1 MRSMTGF
8 AQSRLDFNDLFLGI
22 SFKSFNHRFL
32 EINFKGT
39 GITPQF
45 EKMIRD
51 IVRDRVHRGK
61 LEIVFNLFDYS
72 QKRFNLQF
80 NEELLT
86 GIMQKLLPLKE
97 KFGPEVEISLDYL
110 LKIPMIFHLEYCSDA
125 FSAEEG
131 QRIKDFVESIF
142 IDFLNTR
149 QEEGEY
155 LIKDCLEQI
164 EKLDKSVEIVQESAG
179 LIEQDLYRKYRE
191 RIEKILQDHEI
202 DEKRLLQEAA
212 ILAEKICIHE
222 EINRLQTHS
231 KRLKELLQDENLAVK
246 GKEADFLSQEMQRE
260 THTIASKTDSLDI
273 NRHILDIRRAIEK
286 IKQQVQNLE

>member
-8 AQSRLDFNDLFLGI
+8 AQSRLDFNDLFISI

-51 IVRDRVHRGK
+51 IIRDRVHRGK

-80 NEELLT
+80 NENLLT
-86 GIMQKLLPLKE
+86 VIMQKLLPVKE

-125 FSAEEG
+125 FSEEES
-131 QRIKDFVESIF
+131 QKIRDFIESVF
-142 IDFLNTR
+142 IDFLKTR

-155 LIKDCLEQI
+155 LLKDCLEQI
-164 EKLDKSVEIVQESAG
+164 KEIDKGLKIIKKSAG
-179 LIEQDLYRKYRE
+179 QIEQELFRKYRE
-191 RIEKILQDHEI
+191 RIEKILQGHEL

-212 ILAEKICIHE
+212 ILAEKGCIHE
-222 EINRLQTHS
+222 EINRLQTHN
-231 KRLKELLQDENLAVK
+231 KRLKELLQDENLTVK
-246 GKEADFLSQEMQRE
+246 GKEADFLAQEIQRE
-260 THTIASKTDSLDI
+260 THTISSKTDSLDI
-273 NRHILDIRRAIEK
+273 NRHILAIRREIEK

>member
-164 EKLDKSVEIVQESAG
+164 EKLDKSVELVQESAG